1 MTRTQ
6 KKPPKKNPASARQQQ
21 PEKPKKINL
30 GLQGGGAHGA
40 FTWGVLDR
48 LLEENC
54 LEIEGVV
61 GTSAGAMNAVTLTAG
76 LHQGGRDKARE
87 RLAAFWRQTSEAAR
101 LSPIQ
106 PSALDKWLSIGNL
119 DFSPSWFVF
128 DKLSR
133 MASPYQLNPWNV
145 NPLRQVLSEV
155 VDFDAVRTPEGVK
168 LFLCATNVRTG
179 KIKVF
184 MDDELTLDAVLASAC
199 LPFIYQ
205 AVEIDGEHYWDGGYM
220 GNPPIFPL
228 IYHTDCRDI
237 LIIQINPIKIDTVPT
252 TAQEIFDRINTLSFN
267 SSLMREMR
275 AIDFVTQ
282 LIDEGRLDDGH
293 YKRLNIHT
301 IDAEEDMAK
310 FNVSSKL
317 NADQGF
323 LDHLF
328 HLGRARGDEWLNAH
342 VDKVGIESSTDI
354 AAKFL

>member
-1 MTRTQ
+1 MTEKTKRHRRTS
-6 KKPPKKNPASARQQQ
+6 KAKPERKS
-21 PEKPKKINL
+21 KKINL

-48 LLEENC
+48 LLEDGR
-54 LEIEGVV
+54 LEIDGIV
-61 GTSAGAMNAVTLTAG
+61 GTSAGAMNAVTLAAG
-76 LHQGGRDKARE
+76 LHQGGKEKARE
-87 RLAAFWRQTSEAAR
+87 RLAAFWHHTAEAAK

-106 PSALDKWLSIGNL
+106 PSALDKWFSIGNL
-119 DFSPSWFVF
+119 DFSPSWHAL
-128 DKLSR
+128 DQLSR
-133 MASPYQLNPWNV
+133 AASPYQLNPLNY
-145 NPLRQVLSEV
+145 NPLRQILTDV
-155 VDFDAVRTPEGVK
+155 VDFDAVQASNGAK

-184 MDDELTLDAVLASAC
+184 KDQELNLDAVLASAC
-199 LPFIYQ
+199 LPFLYQ

-228 IYHTDCRDI
+228 IYHTDCQDI
-237 LIIQINPIKIDTVPT
+237 LIIQVNPIKIDTIPK

-282 LIDEGRLDDGH
+282 LIDQERLDANH

-317 NADQGF
+317 NADADF

-328 HLGRARGDEWLNAH
+328 QLGRERGDEWLEAH
-342 VDKVGIESSTDI
+342 FDKVGNESSTDI
-354 AAKFL
+354 ATKFL